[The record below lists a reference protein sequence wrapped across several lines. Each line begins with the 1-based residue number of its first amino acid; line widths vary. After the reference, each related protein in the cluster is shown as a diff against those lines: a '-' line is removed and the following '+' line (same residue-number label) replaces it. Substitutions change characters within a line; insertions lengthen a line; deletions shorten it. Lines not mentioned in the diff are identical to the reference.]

1 MYILAKS
8 PYWVQSKAKGM
19 VLSVSQAY
27 ACPSSGMFLFSAE
40 KLPIDENLI
49 EDLKVADDE
58 ALEMLAKTNLLM
70 ALK

>member
-1 MYILAKS
+1 MPALILNCDSYLRFAN
-8 PYWVQSKAKGM
+8 YM
-19 VLSVSQAY
+19 ILSVSQAY

-58 ALEMLAKTNLLM
+58 ALEKLAKTNLLM